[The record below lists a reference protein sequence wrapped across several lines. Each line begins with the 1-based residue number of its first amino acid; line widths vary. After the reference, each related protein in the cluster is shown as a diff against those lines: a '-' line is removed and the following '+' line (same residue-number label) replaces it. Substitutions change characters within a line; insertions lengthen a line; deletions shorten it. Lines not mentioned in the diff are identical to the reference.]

1 VLAPCSIERASSKGG
16 AIQFYVQDRKRL
28 ELLCRYIMRPALS
41 DKRMQL
47 KPAPP

>member
-1 VLAPCSIERASSKGG
+1 LRKHEATPSADWP
-16 AIQFYVQDRKRL
+16 ADRKRL